1 MSQPSRPNWFLRI
14 AIVLLLLA
22 AAAWGA
28 MFLMREVAI
37 VTPAKLGIAL
47 NAVTGTVEVKA
58 EFTEPL
64 KSEVGGRVLTSELDV
79 GKRVH
84 KGDILVQ
91 LDTGDVD
98 LEIERIKNDIEAAKK
113 KVEIGS
119 TLKAEY
125 ENSRDTYA
133 ERVRQAEAG
142 TFSRAEL
149 QRLERLLQQTKQR
162 LDIDEV
168 NLRLALETLENSLLV
183 KQRER
188 AKMAIAA
195 SEDGVITQVY
205 ARPGH
210 LIGSNSVIADIIA
223 TKRTVEAKIS
233 EENFAAVKVGLK
245 AAVKFLTFG
254 ADHYD
259 AVVAK
264 VLPSADPQTQR
275 YQVHLDMVGLPPE
288 RVLVPGLT
296 GEVSIIVDQR
306 PNAVIIPRRALVG
319 DYVYV
324 VDGSKL
330 VLRKVEKGYAG
341 LNEVEIVKGLKVG
354 EQVVVEQQDRYREGD
369 RVRTELLQ

>member
-1 MSQPSRPNWFLRI
+1 MSQPDRPNWILRI
-14 AIVLLLLA
+14 VVVLVLLA
-22 AAAWGA
+22 AAGWGA
-28 MFLMREVAI
+28 MFFMREVAV

-119 TLKAEY
+119 TIKAEY
-125 ENSRDTYA
+125 ENAQETLA
-133 ERVRQAEAG
+133 ERTRQADAG

-149 QRLERLLQQTKQR
+149 QKLQRLLDQTKKR
-162 LDIDEV
+162 LDLDEV
-168 NLRLALETLENSLLV
+168 NLRLSLDTLENSLKV
-183 KQRER
+183 KERER
-188 AKMAIAA
+188 AKMSIAA
-195 SEDGVITQVY
+195 SENGIITQVY

-210 LIGSNSVIADIIA
+210 LINSNSPIADIIA

-233 EENFAAVKVGLK
+233 EENFASVKEGLK
-245 AAVKFLTFG
+245 AIVKFLTFG

-296 GEVSIIVDQR
+296 GEVSIIVDER
-306 PNAVIIPRRALVG
+306 PNAVIIPRRALIG

-330 VLRKVEKGYAG
+330 VLRKVEKGYSG
-341 LNEVEIVKGLKVG
+341 LNEVEILKGLKVG
-354 EQVVVEQQDRYREGD
+354 EQVVVEQQDRFREGD
-369 RVRTELLQ
+369 RVRTQALE